1 MYGSGLQPLRRALRA
16 SRARAAVWFVLAA
29 FVLQF
34 TTTHAHFHFAA
45 ASAHEGTVVVSAD
58 LGTPGKAPLHD
69 QANCPLLHAAAVC
82 GAALVGTAAT
92 PIVPNA
98 GAMRAVFTPVVPRA
112 ERIAANWRSRAP
124 PTL

>member
-34 TTTHAHFHFAA
+34 TATRAHFHFAA
-45 ASAHEGTVVVSAD
+45 APEGIQVVSAD

-69 QANCPLLHAAAVC
+69 QANCPLYHAAGIC
-82 GAALVGTAAT
+82 GAALAGTAAT
-92 PIVPNA
+92 PIIPNTSVT
-98 GAMRAVFTPVVPRA
+98 RAVFTPAVPRA

-124 PTL
+124 PSL